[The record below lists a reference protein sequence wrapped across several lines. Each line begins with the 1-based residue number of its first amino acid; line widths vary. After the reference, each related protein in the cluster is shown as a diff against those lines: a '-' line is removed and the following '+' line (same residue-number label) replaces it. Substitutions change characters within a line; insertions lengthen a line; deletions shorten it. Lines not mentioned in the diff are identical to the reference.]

1 MTTGTYDKTDQ
12 PLTREDVE
20 QLLQQVGSS
29 DKLNLSGMNLRG
41 IDLSGFNLAGANL
54 TGADLTGAN
63 LTGANLGG
71 ADLTKANLIQTFLID
86 ANLSHTILRESTMF
100 DPVLTK
106 EIVYTQT
113 PDGYSATMKLGKESI
128 SFKAGSLD
136 ELKFRINQELLRYK
150 GAIGVD
156 EINTIR
162 STSAFRYLI
171 HLLDPMTQPINIHR
185 FSETMNI
192 PDLTELIIPFRIT
205 EEPLTP
211 YNLATILMAL
221 TELYTKYWLA
231 AKGRY
236 ADLVEFSQT
245 RDVRFTKEA
254 GTAIAWATYN
264 SPFNFGL
271 SIDKVVPGAADGLMT
286 VIDGLTQREA
296 KRRKLELEN
305 ESIVLEN
312 RAREQQIKKDEQKSE
327 HEQKMAALE
336 EEQKRIEVEQKRLS
350 YMEHRLELEK
360 KNFEYAREL
369 AELGAAI
376 SSPNVQTDIKVM
388 IAQLTLNNI
397 LQLQNATGLELAL
410 PPPKVGEEK

>member
-20 QLLQQVGSS
+20 RLLQQAGSP

-54 TGADLTGAN
+54 TGADLTGAD
-63 LTGANLGG
+63 LTGANLTQ
-71 ADLTKANLIQTFLID
+71 AFLVD
-86 ANLSHTILRESTMF
+86 ANLSQTILREATII

-171 HLLDPMTQPINIHR
+171 HLLYPMTQPINIHK

-286 VIDGLTQREA
+286 VVDGLTQREA

-305 ESIVLEN
+305 ESI
-312 RAREQQIKKDEQKSE
+312 EQQIKQNKQKAE

-350 YMEHRLELEK
+350 YMEHLLELK
-360 KNFEYAREL
+360 KKSFEYAREL
-369 AELGAAI
+369 AELGTAI
-376 SSPNVQTDIKVM
+376 SSPNVQTDIKAM
-388 IAQLTLNNI
+388 IAQLSLNNI

-410 PPPKVGEEK
+410 PPPKKEEEK